1 LLCAPPTHP
10 QGEYIA
16 PEKVE
21 NIYTRSVY
29 VAQAYLY
36 GDSLKSACVAIIVP
50 DEDMLMK
57 WAKENSISGTF
68 AELCKNKVEPFL
80 GFCCET

>member
-1 LLCAPPTHP
+1 MICLRPPPPPPP

-21 NIYTRSVY
+21 NIYTRSLY
-29 VAQAYLY
+29 VSQAYVY

-50 DEDMLMK
+50 DEQMLVQ
-57 WAKENSISGTF
+57 WAKDNSIAGNF
-68 AELCKNKVEPFL
+68 AELCKNKVGPF
-80 GFCCET
+80 